1 MAVLIV
7 VEGEEIR
14 LLTSEMRQQAHM
26 VYTTEVVQMLLISIF
41 TPLDLIKV
49 VLRDESGPN
58 LDLVKLTQYDG
69 KSRSCQI
76 RIDLEIFQN
85 VHMIRVSTI

>member
-69 KSRSCQI
+69 KSHVRS
-76 RIDLEIFQN
+76 E
-85 VHMIRVSTI
+85 

>member
-69 KSRSCQI
+69 KNHVRS
-76 RIDLEIFQN
+76 E
-85 VHMIRVSTI
+85 